1 MSEREKRFLKALLE
15 KDKVFVK
22 DLRTIVGALNPAQI
36 AFTLRQKG
44 WNIQTKFITMRD
56 RDGFIC
62 HPGYYWLDDQEKE
75 RVRRLFEE
83 AIGAVAPA
91 PSANGNLQ
99 CSDSQISASDSSK
112 GEEK

>member
-1 MSEREKRFLKALLE
+1 MSGREKRFLKALLE
-15 KDKVFVK
+15 KNKVFVK

-56 RDGFIC
+56 RDGLIC

-83 AIGAVAPA
+83 AIGAVVPA
-91 PSANGNLQ
+91 PSENENLKSAKHHST
-99 CSDSQISASDSSK
+99 SDDIK
-112 GEEK
+112 EVV